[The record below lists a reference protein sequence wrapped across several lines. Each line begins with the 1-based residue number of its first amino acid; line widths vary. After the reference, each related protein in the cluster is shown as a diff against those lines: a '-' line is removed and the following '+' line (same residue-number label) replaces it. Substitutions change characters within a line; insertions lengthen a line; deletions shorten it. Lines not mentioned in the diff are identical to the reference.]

1 MPQLFDEN
9 TLVDLDLVGTLLNV
23 ILALAL
29 GQLIAWHFQRF
40 GKVLSDRSRLGRV
53 LALLCATTMLMIS
66 VVKTS
71 LALSLGLVGALSI
84 VRFRTPVKE
93 PEELAYLFLVI
104 AAGIGIGADQRL
116 VTVVV
121 IALVLGYLGLR
132 NTVLARDT
140 SSRSLLQVEIPASGE
155 GAGERMASDLVAFV
169 GSNTRGATLRRLDR
183 LADAVHGTVLLDLR
197 DAAELDALL
206 AGISSRFPGSTYSV
220 VDREG
225 LD

>member
-1 MPQLFDEN
+1 MPQLFDESA
-9 TLVDLDLVGTLLNV
+9 LGDLGVVGTLLNV
-23 ILALAL
+23 VLAL
-29 GQLIAWHFQRF
+29 GLGQIVAWHYQRY
-40 GKVLSDRSRLGRV
+40 GRVLTDRRRLGRV
-53 LALLCATTMLMIS
+53 LALLAATTMLMIS

-104 AAGIGIGADQRL
+104 AAGIGIGADQRV

-121 IALVLGYLGLR
+121 VATILGYLGLR
-132 NTVLARDT
+132 NGMIARDT
-140 SSRSLLQVEIPASGE
+140 STRSLLQVEIPVREEGSGE
-155 GAGERMASDLVAFV
+155 ALASAFIAFV
-169 GSNTRGATLRRLDR
+169 GGAAREASLRRLDR
-183 LADAVHGTVLLDLR
+183 TSEAVHGTVLLDLR
-197 DAAELDALL
+197 DGSELDALL
-206 AGISSRFPGSTYSV
+206 AGIAARFPGTTYSV